1 MIFPPKPYLV
11 YNIHLGRLLADKRIR
26 GAEGGRR
33 LIRNSPGEEDA
44 QEEELWTASRAGRG
58 RVKRRDVRWTWSKK
72 DEPSRPSNRS
82 AALF

>member
-1 MIFPPKPYLV
+1 MIFHPKPYLV

-44 QEEELWTASRAGRG
+44 QEEELDCVT
-58 RVKRRDVRWTWSKK
+58 
-72 DEPSRPSNRS
+72 NRS
-82 AALF
+82 RTREAW